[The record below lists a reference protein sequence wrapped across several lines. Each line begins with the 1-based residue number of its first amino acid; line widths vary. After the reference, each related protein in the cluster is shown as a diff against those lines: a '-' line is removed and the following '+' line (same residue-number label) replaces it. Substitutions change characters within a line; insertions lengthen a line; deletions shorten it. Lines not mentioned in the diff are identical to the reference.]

1 VRRLPRDPWVK
12 WIALSIVVEQVASDG
27 DSANPL
33 NSSNTHKS
41 EIIARS
47 QIGVAGEVL
56 VESGA
61 TLVEGDDAADT
72 VYGGDKTDEDR
83 WRTRT

>member
-1 VRRLPRDPWVK
+1 MGT
-12 WIALSIVVEQVASDG
+12 AQT
-27 DSANPL
+27 L
-33 NSSNTHKS
+33 NSSHTHKS

-56 VESGA
+56 VELDA

-72 VYGGDKTDEDR
+72 V
-83 WRTRT
+83 